1 MWNMNYHAEHH
12 LSPMVPFHALPA
24 LHEVVKDRLVREEGS
39 LNVYKKILDDIA
51 YGRETGQEVGALR
64 RVA

>member
-1 MWNMNYHAEHH
+1 M
-12 LSPMVPFHALPA
+12 PCPA
-24 LHEVVKDRLVREEGS
+24 LHEVVKDRLVHEEGS